1 MKMIKQTTTEIN
13 PNQLAQEM
21 HENRKSST
29 LVKADHV
36 MKPDQTDR
44 PAAVLDAIVPTLP
57 VVETFHSIQG
67 EGVWTGSSAF
77 FIRLAGCDVGC
88 PWCDTKHSWS
98 LRHPQRSI
106 IELAATAKAANPA
119 IVVITGGEPL
129 MHNLEAL
136 TTELR
141 TLNLRVHLETSGSHP
156 LTGTFDWITFSPK
169 RSKLPHSSIYA
180 AASELKVV
188 IQDEADLKW
197 AEAQATCC
205 ADSVIKLL
213 QAEWNTP
220 ASQRLIFDYVL
231 RHPEWRV
238 SIQTHKFL
246 QVK

>member
-1 MKMIKQTTTEIN
+1 MKMIKQTAMETN
-13 PNQLAQEM
+13 QNQLVQEM
-21 HENRKSST
+21 QENLRNAA
-29 LVKADHV
+29 LVKANHA
-36 MKPDQTDR
+36 MKLDQTDR
-44 PAAVLDAIVPTLP
+44 PAAVSDAFVSSLP

-106 IELAATAKAANPA
+106 VELVTAAKAANPA

-129 MHNLEAL
+129 MHNLETL

-141 TLNLRVHLETSGSHP
+141 KLNLRVHLETSGSHP

-169 RSKLPHSSIYA
+169 RSKLPHANIYTA
-180 AASELKVV
+180 ANELKVV
-188 IQDEADLKW
+188 IADETDLEW
-197 AEAQATCC
+197 AETQANRC

-220 ASQRLIFDYVL
+220 ISQRLIFDYVL

-246 QVK
+246 RVR